1 MIENFILWRKRFRV
15 ANVCKLP
22 FNRRKR
28 CEVSKNSKIV
38 FFNLSL
44 FQLLSFVRRGVF
56 YTFMINY
63 LFDLMQTVTSTTLLG
78 TFNMIFSALGQN
90 LLWGKIS
97 DRYRLRAR
105 LIIAGE
111 SIAAVTY
118 LIVFLIH
125 KSLLNVQANFAAGAS
140 LIVGLSFLEFFWSM
154 SDVGWAALLTD
165 ITTTRT
171 RGGIVG
177 ALNFIASLG
186 RMIGIS
192 FAGFLYNNGEGF
204 RQGIIFYIVIAM
216 LIASATIMW
225 ITSMFTEK
233 ANIKTEEVIVKDEKI
248 DISTKSSNG
257 QIYKWF
263 LICLITIVIGTAC
276 INQVFLLFIK
286 LPEGLNVSDPEM
298 SFILTAWTLGGMLTS
313 LASGWFADRI
323 GRIPVLFTGLILA
336 IITPSLYHLAS
347 NVLGMA
353 LIYGL
358 NGIGFWTI
366 QTVGFAFAG
375 DIIPENKRGRLFSRY
390 NTVMALGWGPAG
402 FLVGGPLADIQTK
415 VFGLTP
421 YIAYVNTFYASS
433 ILTAIGTVL
442 FGLKVAARKR
452 KSLKF

>member
-1 MIENFILWRKRFRV
+1 
-15 ANVCKLP
+15 
-22 FNRRKR
+22 
-28 CEVSKNSKIV
+28 
-38 FFNLSL
+38 
-44 FQLLSFVRRGVF
+44 
-56 YTFMINY
+56 MINY

-78 TFNMIFSALGQN
+78 TLNMVSSALGQN

-97 DRYRLRAR
+97 DRYRLRAK

-111 SIAAVTY
+111 SIAAAAY
-118 LIVFLIH
+118 LIVFLVH
-125 KSLLNVQANFAAGAS
+125 KSLLNVQANFAAGVS
-140 LIVGLSFLEFFWSM
+140 LIVGLSLLEFFWSM

-165 ITTTRT
+165 VTTTKT

-177 ALNFIASLG
+177 TLNFIASLG

-204 RQGIIFYIVIAM
+204 RQGTIFYIVIAM
-216 LIASATIMW
+216 LVASATIMW

-233 ANIKTEEVIVKDEKI
+233 TNIKAKEVIVKEEEKI
-248 DISTKSSNG
+248 ETSVKSDNS

-263 LICLITIVIGTAC
+263 LISLIIIVIGTAC

-286 LPEGLNVSDPEM
+286 LPEGLNASDPEM
-298 SFILTAWTLGGMLTS
+298 SLILTAWTLGGMLTS
-313 LASGWFADRI
+313 LLSGWLADRI
-323 GRIPVLFTGLILA
+323 GRASVFFTGLVLA
-336 IITPSLYHLAS
+336 TITPSLYHLAS
-347 NVLGMA
+347 NVLSMA
-353 LIYGL
+353 IVYGL

-415 VFGLTP
+415 IFGLTP
-421 YIAYVNTFYASS
+421 YTAYVNTFYASS
-433 ILTAIGTVL
+433 ILAASGTVL
-442 FGLKVAARKR
+442 FALKVASQKQKPA
-452 KSLKF
+452 

>member
-1 MIENFILWRKRFRV
+1 VDVGLQKTRKY
-15 ANVCKLP
+15 
-22 FNRRKR
+22 
-28 CEVSKNSKIV
+28 V
-38 FFNLSL
+38 FFNLGL
-44 FQLLSFVRRGVF
+44 FQFLCFVRRGVF

-78 TFNMIFSALGQN
+78 TLNMVSSALGQN

-97 DRYRLRAR
+97 DRYRLRAK

-111 SIAAVTY
+111 SIAAATY

-125 KSLLNVQANFAAGAS
+125 KSLLNVQANFAAGVS

-165 ITTTRT
+165 ITTTKT

-177 ALNFIASLG
+177 ILNFIASLG

-204 RQGIIFYIVIAM
+204 RQGTIFYIVIAM
-216 LIASATIMW
+216 LVASATIMW

-233 ANIKTEEVIVKDEKI
+233 TNIKAKEVIVKEEEKI
-248 DISTKSSNG
+248 ETSVKSDNS

-263 LICLITIVIGTAC
+263 LISLIIIVIGTAC

-286 LPEGLNVSDPEM
+286 LPEGLNASDPEM
-298 SFILTAWTLGGMLTS
+298 SLILTAWTLGGMLTS
-313 LASGWFADRI
+313 LLSGWLADRI
-323 GRIPVLFTGLILA
+323 GRASVFFTGLVLA
-336 IITPSLYHLAS
+336 TITPSLYHLAS
-347 NVLGMA
+347 NVLSMA
-353 LIYGL
+353 IVYGL

-415 VFGLTP
+415 IFGLTP
-421 YIAYVNTFYASS
+421 YTAYVNTFYASS
-433 ILTAIGTVL
+433 ILAASGTVL
-442 FGLKVAARKR
+442 FALKVASQKQKPA
-452 KSLKF
+452 